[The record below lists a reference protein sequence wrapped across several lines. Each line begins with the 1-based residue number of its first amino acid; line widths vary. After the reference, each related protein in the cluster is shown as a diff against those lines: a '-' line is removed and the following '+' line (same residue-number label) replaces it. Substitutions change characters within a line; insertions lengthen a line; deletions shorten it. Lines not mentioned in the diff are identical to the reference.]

1 MMRPLRPQSK
11 PRTQTC
17 ENLFLDNT
25 LHSYNRFIFINF
37 LTLLIL
43 LQFYQTF
50 NCFCALLPLSVDK
63 CLYPPSAPA
72 PESDVGAG
80 SGVGSGSG
88 AGSGSGGGSGPA
100 PPSASDPISVSG
112 DVAPESPVGSP
123 SPVSGVGSVEVPLLG
138 AGSVEVPAGSGS
150 GSVGVAGVAPASF
163 NNCCSSVSV
172 TQTSPTQSLSVC
184 TSSEVKRVAKPATIS
199 LRLTNSV

>member
-63 CLYPPSAPA
+63 CFYPPSA

-80 SGVGSGSG
+80 SGVGPGSSSTTT
-88 AGSGSGGGSGPA
+88 GSSAPA

-112 DVAPESPVGSP
+112 DAAPESPVGSP
-123 SPVSGVGSVEVPLLG
+123 SPVSGVGSVEVPLSG